1 MRTDPLDTMEPI
13 AVVTS
18 HVRTERTPQRRVV
31 ASAPMRI
38 SFAGGGSDLPPFVPG
53 LPGRVVGSAINLR
66 VRAIVEPFD
75 RGWVRLEVPVVEET
89 TTRSIHDAPSN
100 TVSFRLLEAALAH
113 TGVTD
118 GVRMRIETDIA
129 PGAGLG
135 GSAAAAVAA
144 LSALK
149 WSVGDTATPEA
160 IVREATT
167 IERERL
173 SLVCGSQDQVFAAC
187 GGILDLRF
195 SESGLT
201 NLKRLPVDASFV
213 HALEEGLMLVDTRVR
228 RVSGEVLGRVDA
240 MAALASVEGLV
251 VSAAGA
257 AHAIEEGSLS
267 RLLAAMRQ
275 SAAAKLRRDPRAS
288 SLAIELSRRLEGM
301 PVEVIRA
308 CGAGSGGHVL
318 VWAPPSQHAAIVR
331 ALCSDTVRRPRLA
344 AHGVCI
350 EEA

>member
-1 MRTDPLDTMEPI
+1 
-13 AVVTS
+13 
-18 HVRTERTPQRRVV
+18 
-31 ASAPMRI
+31 MRI

-53 LPGRVVGSAINLR
+53 VAGRVVGSAINLR

-75 RGWVRLEVPVVEET
+75 RGWVRLEVPVVEEAA
-89 TTRSIHDAPSN
+89 TRATHDPPSN
-100 TVSFRLLEAALAH
+100 AVSFRLLEAALVH

-149 WSVGDTATPEA
+149 WSVGETTTPEA
-160 IVREATT
+160 MVREATT

-187 GGILDLRF
+187 GGILDLSF
-195 SESGLT
+195 NESGWT
-201 NLKRLPVDASFV
+201 NMTRLNVDRAFV
-213 HALEEGLMLVDTRVR
+213 RALEEGLLLVDTHVR
-228 RVSGEVLGRVDA
+228 RVSGEVLERVDA
-240 MAALASVEGLV
+240 TAALASVEALV
-251 VSAAGA
+251 ASAADA
-257 AHAIEEGSLS
+257 AQAIEEGSLAG
-267 RLLAAMRQ
+267 LLVAMRR

-288 SLAIELSRRLEGM
+288 SLAIELSRRLEGTN
-301 PVEVIRA
+301 VEVIRA

-318 VWAPPSQHAAIVR
+318 VWAPPEKHDAILD
-331 ALCSDTVRRPRLA
+331 ALHPVTVRRPGLA
-344 AHGVCI
+344 AHGACI
-350 EEA
+350 EPG